1 MKKTLVC
8 IMMCLLFTGMIF
20 AQQKDLQPLVTI
32 KLNKTESI
40 TVKDLKNRC
49 DLYKIQTGMTSFTT
63 EQKVEILDSLI
74 NEKLVLQAAAKAGL
88 VLTDTQVN
96 ELYLNTI
103 AQQVGQVISEADFAE
118 VVRQQTNMNLDDF
131 FKAQLGMTAAEYK
144 VFLKNQ
150 YLIQQYI
157 LMQKQEEIM
166 AVAATDAEVRSYYD
180 LNRSSLAQNDIIKM
194 FLVVVEKSKG
204 KAFAD
209 SLHDGF
215 AAGTETMDS
224 LRVRG
229 QTGTAGFQ
237 AGDMYV
243 SKSNTAAQQLGID
256 YNALLQLFA
265 NPDEFVSSVTETS
278 NDYQFYKILAHY
290 DAKLLSLSDV
300 ITPDS
305 TTTVYEYIRE
315 VLTQQKQSE
324 YFTTATQEVTESLRT
339 PANYQMLKKDSALTT
354 LLEGW

>member
-8 IMMCLLFTGMIF
+8 IMMGLLFTGMIF

-40 TVKDLKNRC
+40 TVKDLKARC
-49 DLYKIQTGMTSFTT
+49 DLYKIQTGMASFTT
-63 EQKVEILDSLI
+63 DQKVEILDSLI

-88 VLTDTQVN
+88 ALTDTQVN
-96 ELYLNTI
+96 ELYLNTL

-118 VVRQQTNMNLDDF
+118 VVRQQTGLSLDDF
-131 FKAQLGMTAAEYK
+131 FKKQLGMTAAEYK

-157 LMQKQEEIM
+157 LMQKQAEIQ
-166 AVAATDAEVRSYYD
+166 AVSATDAEIRSYYD
-180 LNRSSLAQNDIIKM
+180 LNRSSFAQNDILKM
-194 FLVVVEKSKG
+194 FLVIVDKSKG

-209 SLHDGF
+209 SLRGSF
-215 AAGTETMDS
+215 INGSETMDT
-224 LRVRG
+224 LRSKS
-229 QTGTAGFQ
+229 QTGTTGYQ

-243 SKSNTAAQQLGID
+243 SKNNTAAQQLGID

-265 NPDEFVSSVTETS
+265 NPNDFVSEVTETAT
-278 NDYQFYKILAHY
+278 DYQFYRILNHY

-300 ITPDS
+300 VTPDS
-305 TTTVYEYIRE
+305 TVTVYEYIRE
-315 VLTQQKQSE
+315 ALTNQKQSE
-324 YFTTATQEVTESLRT
+324 YFTTVTQEVTDSLRT
-339 PANYQMLKKDSALTT
+339 PANYQMLKKDSALTS

>member
-1 MKKTLVC
+1 
-8 IMMCLLFTGMIF
+8 MMCLLFTGMIF

-49 DLYKIQTGMTSFTT
+49 DLYKIQTGMTSFTND
-63 EQKVEILDSLI
+63 QKIEILDSLI

-88 VLTDTQVN
+88 ALTDTQVN
-96 ELYLNTI
+96 ELYLNTL

-118 VVRQQTNMNLDDF
+118 VVRQQTGMSLDDF
-131 FKAQLGMTAAEYK
+131 FKAQLGMNAAEYK

-157 LMQKQEEIM
+157 LMQKQSEIQ
-166 AVAATDAEVRSYYD
+166 AIAATDAEIRSYYD

-194 FLVVVEKSKG
+194 FLVVIEKSKG

-215 AAGTETMDS
+215 VAGTETMDG
-224 LRVRG
+224 LRAKG

-256 YNALLQLFA
+256 YNGLLQLFA
-265 NPDEFVSSVTETS
+265 NPDGFYSAVTETA
-278 NDYQFYKILAHY
+278 NDYQFYKIITHY

-315 VLTQQKQSE
+315 VLTSQKQSE
-324 YFTTATQEVTESLRT
+324 YFTTATQEVTEALRT

>member
-1 MKKTLVC
+1 
-8 IMMCLLFTGMIF
+8 MMCLLFTEMIF

-49 DLYKIQTGMTSFTT
+49 ELYKIQTGMTSFTT
-63 EQKVEILDSLI
+63 DQKIEILDSLI

-88 VLTDTQVN
+88 ALTDTQVN
-96 ELYLNTI
+96 ELYLNTL

-118 VVRQQTNMNLDDF
+118 VVRQQTNMSLDDF

-157 LMQKQEEIM
+157 LIQKQSEIQ
-166 AVAATDAEVRSYYD
+166 AIAATDEEIRSYYD
-180 LNRSSLAQNDIIKM
+180 LNRSSLAQNDIVKM
-194 FLVVVEKSKG
+194 FLVIIEKSKG
-204 KAFAD
+204 RAFAD
-209 SLHDGF
+209 NLHDSF
-215 AAGTETMDS
+215 AAGTETMDT
-224 LRVRG
+224 LRTKS
-229 QTGTAGFQ
+229 QAGTEGYQ

-256 YNALLQLFA
+256 YNGLLQLFA
-265 NPDEFVSSVTETS
+265 NPDGFISAVTETS
-278 NDYQFYKILAHY
+278 NDYQFYKILTHY

-300 ITPDS
+300 VTPDS
-305 TTTVYEYIRE
+305 TTTVYEYIRDA
-315 VLTQQKQSE
+315 LTSQKQSE
-324 YFTTATQEVTESLRT
+324 YFTAATKDVTDSLRT
-339 PANYQMLKKDSALTT
+339 PANYQMLKKDSALNS

>member
-1 MKKTLVC
+1 
-8 IMMCLLFTGMIF
+8 MMCLLFARMVF

-49 DLYKIQTGMTSFTT
+49 DLYKIQTGLTSFTT
-63 EQKVEILDSLI
+63 DQKVEILDSLI
-74 NEKLVLQAAAKAGL
+74 NEKLVLQAASKAGL
-88 VLTDTQVN
+88 ALTDTQVN
-96 ELYLNTI
+96 ELFLNTL
-103 AQQVGQVISEADFAE
+103 AQQVGQIISEADFAE
-118 VVRQQTNMNLDDF
+118 VVRQQTGMTLDDF
-131 FKAQLGMTAAEYK
+131 FKAQLGMNVADYK

-157 LMQKQEEIM
+157 LMQKQNEIA
-166 AVAATDAEVRSYYD
+166 AVTATDAEIRSYYD

-204 KAFAD
+204 KTFAD
-209 SLHDGF
+209 SLHDAF
-215 AAGTETMDS
+215 VAGTETMDS
-224 LRVRG
+224 LRAKG

-256 YNALLQLFA
+256 YNGLLQLFA
-265 NPDEFVSSVTETS
+265 NPDGFYSAVTETA
-278 NDYQFYKILAHY
+278 NDYQFYKIITHY
-290 DAKLLSLSDV
+290 DAKLLALSDV
-300 ITPDS
+300 VTPDS

-315 VLTQQKQSE
+315 ILTQQKQSE
-324 YFTTATQEVTESLRT
+324 YFATATQEITDSLRT
-339 PANYQMLKKDSALTT
+339 PANYQMLKKDAALTT